1 MSAFRLTAPFQ
12 KEELAKLRAGDRVLV
27 SGIIY
32 TARDAAHGRFCA
44 ALDRGEELPVDLRGQ
59 TIFYA
64 GPTPT
69 PPGRA
74 CGAIGPTTSVR
85 MDAYTPQM
93 LHYGV
98 NAMIGKGGRGEEVKR
113 AIRETGAVYFA
124 AIGGCAAYM
133 AACVQKLDVVAYDD
147 LGTESV
153 KRLEVRDLPLSVAV
167 DSRGVDAYEQGMQ
180 AYREACAKA

>member
-1 MSAFRLTAPFQ
+1 M
-12 KEELAKLRAGDRVLV
+12 
-27 SGIIY
+27 
-32 TARDAAHGRFCA
+32 
-44 ALDRGEELPVDLRGQ
+44 
-59 TIFYA
+59 
-64 GPTPT
+64 
-69 PPGRA
+69 
-74 CGAIGPTTSVR
+74 
-85 MDAYTPQM
+85 
-93 LHYGV
+93 

-180 AYREACAKA
+180 AYREACEKA